1 MGNLLS
7 LGKAQ
12 RHCLINEEIKM
23 DVTTITDLI
32 VLAVAAAGTLGLA
45 VLGLVAG
52 IKNWKRLRSAS

>member
-12 RHCLINEEIKM
+12 GHCLINEEIKM
-23 DVTTITDLI
+23 DVTSITDLI

-45 VLGLVAG
+45 VLGFVAG